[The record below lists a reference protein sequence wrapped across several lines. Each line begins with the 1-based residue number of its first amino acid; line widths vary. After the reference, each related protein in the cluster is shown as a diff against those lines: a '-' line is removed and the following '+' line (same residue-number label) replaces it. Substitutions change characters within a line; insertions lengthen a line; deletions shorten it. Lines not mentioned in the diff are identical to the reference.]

1 MDYLWIIVM
10 FVSTIWTLIL
20 TAPIHCILNVL
31 DCILGLP
38 DGEYIF
44 SKFSF
49 LGYVV
54 RNVMMMKVANVSTV
68 TSAVF
73 NEPHV
78 LIIC

>member
-10 FVSTIWTLIL
+10 FVSIIWTLIL

-38 DGEYIF
+38 EGEYIF

-54 RNVMMMKVANVSTV
+54 RNVMMMKVADCNFCSV
-68 TSAVF
+68 
-73 NEPHV
+73 
-78 LIIC
+78 